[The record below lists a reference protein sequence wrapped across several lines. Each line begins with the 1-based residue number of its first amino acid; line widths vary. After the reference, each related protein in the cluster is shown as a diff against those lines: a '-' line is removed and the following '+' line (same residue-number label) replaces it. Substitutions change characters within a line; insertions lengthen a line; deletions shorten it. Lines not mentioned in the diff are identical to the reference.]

1 MSQLV
6 TKTTSFTKEDIRTEE
21 NFDIA
26 LDFALYNLDHHSF
39 LDCDPH
45 ETDGLYNTLQR
56 RLELNSCLQKRRDLC
71 EGRKRLRRAFENER
85 VLKNK
90 DDDDDLVQLVRDP
103 CHRILS
109 LLYWL
114 SGNPVNPAETPSS
127 TLQETPTTTTT
138 KKVEEDRHAEAPTG
152 QEGKDEWTVSDE
164 IALCDSASELS
175 DWSEDDL
182 GGELVD
188 EGEIAAERA
197 PSGGTGAG
205 PLGSPAVLVE
215 VEEGRPGRGG
225 PAPLAG
231 VRAAAEA
238 SERHAIRR
246 HLLLLRGD
254 GLAGAAAAQDTGSS
268 HPSGL
273 GGNVARAAVALADAV
288 GSLRLAPRDGLPPCS
303 TLSAFHASVD
313 RQLSR
318 HSSWCRSLEERS
330 LRGRGGELT
339 MIELAGEIEAQ
350 AASVSHLTAARE
362 EVEEA
367 TRTAT
372 STCECAA
379 LVLTALWRLWRRSSL
394 DVSPRVGEGGFDPA
408 RLARDLFTSSSRP
421 YLRMLEEYL
430 NEGRVRDPRGE
441 FFISSASSSAESGQE
456 GAYWRQGHRVRGPAP
471 SFLAAEA
478 ESILLSGK
486 ALGVLG
492 ARGVPGPELRI
503 PLLGNEDR
511 PGPAEPMGSAGEAGQ
526 AVAGASGRAGGVE
539 KMAAAT
545 EAIVEF
551 RWRFRGEEGPE
562 SPNSILC
569 ALPDDSEPALGS
581 AADLRAAL
589 FGGDRGWRRRRPAQ
603 GSAAG
608 SQEELGGE
616 GSSDLCPPE
625 EILDSLV
632 LDPVRT
638 RCAAVEHR
646 LLAALRSRHNLVCQ
660 LELLKDVYL
669 HASTAEIGGFL
680 KLAFDLTARE
690 GFVDENAEL
699 SEAFREAN
707 RRGGREGELLSSMVA
722 RLDSRGSRTL
732 AISYEATWPLSLLVD
747 ETSIAGYNSVFGA
760 VTKAL
765 NAQHHLQKGEIL
777 VPFLS
782 YPRDRVPGSFFLLNQ
797 ADSPLPLSDP
807 LFTRMKFG
815 ARAGA

>member
-1 MSQLV
+1 M
-6 TKTTSFTKEDIRTEE
+6 
-21 NFDIA
+21 
-26 LDFALYNLDHHSF
+26 
-39 LDCDPH
+39 
-45 ETDGLYNTLQR
+45 
-56 RLELNSCLQKRRDLC
+56 
-71 EGRKRLRRAFENER
+71 
-85 VLKNK
+85 
-90 DDDDDLVQLVRDP
+90 
-103 CHRILS
+103 
-109 LLYWL
+109 
-114 SGNPVNPAETPSS
+114 
-127 TLQETPTTTTT
+127 
-138 KKVEEDRHAEAPTG
+138 
-152 QEGKDEWTVSDE
+152 
-164 IALCDSASELS
+164 
-175 DWSEDDL
+175 
-182 GGELVD
+182 
-188 EGEIAAERA
+188 
-197 PSGGTGAG
+197 
-205 PLGSPAVLVE
+205 E

-254 GLAGAAAAQDTGSS
+254 GLAGAAAAQDTDSS

-288 GSLRLAPRDGLPPCS
+288 GSLRLAPRDGSAALLHVIGVSRLRGPP
-303 TLSAFHASVD
+303 A
-313 RQLSR
+313 SR

-511 PGPAEPMGSAGEAGQ
+511 PGSAEPMGSAGEAGQ

-545 EAIVEF
+545 EAIVGNF
-551 RWRFRGEEGPE
+551 AGGSRGEKGPRARTR
-562 SPNSILC
+562 SLRPTGRLG
-569 ALPDDSEPALGS
+569 ARAGS

-589 FGGDRGWRRRRPAQ
+589 WRGPGMAAQTPRTGLGGWQPGGA
-603 GSAAG
+603 
-608 SQEELGGE
+608 GGE

-660 LELLKDVYL
+660 LELLKDVY
-669 HASTAEIGGFL
+669 STP
-680 KLAFDLTARE
+680 
-690 GFVDENAEL
+690 
-699 SEAFREAN
+699 
-707 RRGGREGELLSSMVA
+707 RRL
-722 RLDSRGSRTL
+722 RLGVS
-732 AISYEATWPLSLLVD
+732 
-747 ETSIAGYNSVFGA
+747 
-760 VTKAL
+760 
-765 NAQHHLQKGEIL
+765 
-777 VPFLS
+777 
-782 YPRDRVPGSFFLLNQ
+782 
-797 ADSPLPLSDP
+797 
-807 LFTRMKFG
+807 
-815 ARAGA
+815 